1 MAVIIQLIESSKSRN
16 AFILS
21 ASQSLSDSLFIHT
34 HTPLHISAFASQSF
48 SYFCC
53 WRCRAQSQRCPVAP
67 PICHRPPASRA
78 LITFYH
84 ISVKKYYIFR
94 LHDFAST
101 SPTHCPSAC
110 FIEYYINKTYFSFQ
124 FSPQLCGIRTEY
136 VLVLLI
142 K

>member
-1 MAVIIQLIESSKSRN
+1 MHSFCQSV
-16 AFILS
+16 
-21 ASQSLSDSLFIHT
+21 SQPVSLSVIRYSSTHT
-34 HTPLHISAFASQSF
+34 HAHTPLHISAFASQSF
-48 SYFCC
+48 SCCCSYYFCC

-84 ISVKKYYIFR
+84 ISVKKYYF
-94 LHDFAST
+94 FACMTPPCFLPLYS
-101 SPTHCPSAC
+101 CPSAC